1 MTSLAHSPTRPL
13 DGFRVLDLTANVAGP
28 LACQVLCDLGADV
41 LKVEP
46 DEGEAARRIT
56 ATVAGFEHVTPYFSP
71 NNRGKKSVR
80 LDLSRTEGSSALR
93 RLIKGADVVVQG
105 MRPGTMERHGLGPAQ
120 VAEINPRCV
129 YVSISAYGG
138 GSELEDRPGIDM
150 IVQAEAGCL
159 SGQPQDRLPTLIP
172 FQLVDGATGH
182 VAAQAVLAA
191 LLHRERFGVV
201 NEVKVSM
208 YDVACSL
215 QSNYLTLHM
224 NTPTQACAPPG
235 NGRRSVAVE
244 PSGVYPTGQ
253 GEIVLAAYVPAHWKR
268 LVELLQ
274 SYELAADPRF
284 ADQGSRSRHAKEL
297 RAALTDILRA
307 RSAEEWVTLFA
318 KAGLM
323 AAHITPWRD
332 VVESELFARRGMRLR
347 VRQAEMDV
355 DVVRTPAL
363 YSGFDTTLSTDIP
376 AAGEHDSAL
385 ADPTVDGWSALNNS
399 EGLVK

>member
-1 MTSLAHSPTRPL
+1 MTSLARSPTRPL

-80 LDLSRTEGSSALR
+80 LDLSRAEGSSALR

-201 NEVKVSM
+201 NQVKVSM

-224 NTPTQACAPPG
+224 NTPTQASAPPG
-235 NGRRSVAVE
+235 NGRRPVAVE
-244 PSGVYPTGQ
+244 PSGVYLTGQ

-274 SYELAADPRF
+274 SSELAADPRF

-297 RAALTDILRA
+297 RAALTDILRT

-385 ADPTVDGWSALNNS
+385 ADPRVDAWSALNNS
-399 EGLVK
+399 KGLVK

>member
-1 MTSLAHSPTRPL
+1 
-13 DGFRVLDLTANVAGP
+13 
-28 LACQVLCDLGADV
+28 LCDLGADV

-80 LDLSRTEGSSALR
+80 LDLSGAEGSSALR
-93 RLIKGADVVVQG
+93 RLIEGADVVVQG

-235 NGRRSVAVE
+235 NGRRPVAVE

-274 SYELAADPRF
+274 SSELAADPRF

-297 RAALTDILRA
+297 RAALTDILRT
-307 RSAEEWVTLFA
+307 RSAEEWVTLFG

-323 AAHITPWRD
+323 AAHITTWQG

-347 VRQAEMDV
+347 ARQTEMDV
-355 DVVRTPAL
+355 EVVRTPVL
-363 YSGFDTTLSTDIP
+363 YSGFDTTLLTDIP

-385 ADPTVDGWSALNNS
+385 ADPTVDAWSALNNS
-399 EGLVK
+399 DGLVN

>member
-56 ATVAGFEHVTPYFSP
+56 ATVAGFEHLTPYFSP

-80 LDLSRTEGSSALR
+80 LDLSKAEGSSALR

-105 MRPGTMERHGLGPAQ
+105 MRPGTMERHGLGPTQ

-191 LLHRERFGVV
+191 LLHRERFGVM

-224 NTPTQACAPPG
+224 NTSTQASAPPG
-235 NGRRSVAVE
+235 NRRPVAVE

-268 LVELLQ
+268 LVELFQ
-274 SYELAADPRF
+274 NSELAADPRF

-297 RAALTDILRA
+297 RAALTDILRT

-332 VVESELFARRGMRLR
+332 VVESELFARRGIRLR

-355 DVVRTPAL
+355 DVARTPAL

-385 ADPTVDGWSALNNS
+385 ADPTVDAWSVLNNS
-399 EGLVK
+399 EGLVVK

>member
-235 NGRRSVAVE
+235 NGRRPVAVE

-274 SYELAADPRF
+274 SSELAADPRF

-307 RSAEEWVTLFA
+307 RPAEEWVTLFA

-385 ADPTVDGWSALNNS
+385 ADPTVDGWSVLNNS